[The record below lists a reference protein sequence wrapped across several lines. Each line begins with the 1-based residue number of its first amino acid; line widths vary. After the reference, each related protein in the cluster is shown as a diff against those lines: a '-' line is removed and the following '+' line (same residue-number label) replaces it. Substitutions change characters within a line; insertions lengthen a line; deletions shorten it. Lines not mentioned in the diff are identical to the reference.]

1 MGNLAAVRRGTARL
15 LRPLRR
21 REKGEAGK
29 VNGSQAAAPV
39 TETGAPFVTGEA
51 KPILREPVKPLEG
64 APLHMLNDYYAAKKR
79 WNEQQRGQ

>member
-1 MGNLAAVRRGTARL
+1 LRLSDAELRDYCDRFDAVK
-15 LRPLRR
+15 
-21 REKGEAGK
+21 KGEAGK

-79 WNEQQRGQ
+79 WMNSSGGSSGG